1 MLGWILTKFL
11 SFFAQS
17 KVPACRLTN
26 GGITLQTSNALD
38 TRGIQGLHL
47 GTIGPAVARYGE
59 SLGELGTVLCIVG
72 CTGLFQ
78 LIAPSLLEDG
88 GLGVESFREAGLF
101 CGHCLDVVCDL
112 FFLLIG
118 FMS

>member
-1 MLGWILTKFL
+1 MLRWVLTKFL

-17 KVPACRLTN
+17 KIPAGCLTN
-26 GGITLQTSNALD
+26 GGIAFQTSNALD
-38 TRGIQGLHL
+38 ACGIQGLHL
-47 GTIGPAVARYGE
+47 GTIGPAVARYGQP
-59 SLGELGTVLCIVG
+59 LGELGTVLCIVG
-72 CTGLFQ
+72 RAGLFQ

-88 GLGVESFREAGLF
+88 GLGVEGFREAGLS